1 MESDPIRK
9 ERNTMKRKSALPKVW
24 SHGLFGLIALTVLFM
39 LFAAGSALAAEKLA
53 IGTVYPGNM
62 TDNEVYPALKYFEV
76 LLNQKSGGAYEV
88 EIFPG
93 GQLGSEVEVTREC
106 QAGATVQM
114 SIASSGAFSSFY
126 KKYQAIIAPYLFPN
140 RATAWAFFDSDFFA
154 DFMNELPS
162 IGLRYLGT
170 MDDGGGF
177 VVLTNSLRPVNSAA
191 DFKGMRV
198 RTEENPAH
206 MAVMNAMG
214 ASAVPMPW
222 GQVATALATKAA
234 HAQFNAPSIISW
246 AKLWESQKY
255 VTFLNHIHNTN
266 TWVVS
271 EKWFK
276 AQSPKNQQA
285 IIEAAR
291 EAIIYSRGVAAHL
304 SELAVDESKK
314 HEMEFNHITPEN
326 LAELKKLAQSGYR
339 KWAVEEFG
347 LKAEL
352 LDAVQ
357 NEVTSIN
364 KTMGDAMVKRYGK

>member
-1 MESDPIRK
+1 
-9 ERNTMKRKSALPKVW
+9 MKILSEWKKVL
-24 SHGLFGLIALTVLFM
+24 SLGLLIMVVGLLC
-39 LFAAGSALAAEKLA
+39 AAGPAVAAEKLA
-53 IGTVYPGNM
+53 IATVYPGNM

-76 LLNQKSGGAYEV
+76 LLDAKTAGAYDV

-93 GQLGSEVEVTREC
+93 GQLGSEVEFTREC
-106 QAGATVQM
+106 QAGVTVQM

-126 KKYQAIIAPYLFPN
+126 KKYQAIISPFLFPD
-140 RATAWAFFDSDFFA
+140 RSTAWGFFDSDFFA
-154 DFMNELPS
+154 DFMGELPS
-162 IGLRYLGT
+162 MGLRYLGT

-206 MAVMNAMG
+206 MAIMNAMG
-214 ASAVPMPW
+214 ASAVPMAW

-234 HAQFNAPSIISW
+234 HAQFNAPSIITW
-246 AKLWESQKY
+246 AKLWETQKY
-255 VTFLNHIHNTN
+255 VTFLNHIYNTN

-276 AQSPKNQQA
+276 AQSPANQRA

-291 EAIIYSRGVAAHL
+291 AAIIYSRGIAAHL

-314 HEMEFNHITPEN
+314 HGMEFNHITPQN
-326 LAELKKLAQSGYR
+326 LAELKKLAQAGYR
-339 KWAVEEFG
+339 KWAVEDFG

-352 LDAVQ
+352 LDAIQ
-357 NEVTSIN
+357 KEVAGIQ
-364 KTMGDAMVKRYGK
+364 KMRGDTLMTRYGK

>member
-1 MESDPIRK
+1 MKIR
-9 ERNTMKRKSALPKVW
+9 RRIRGW
-24 SHGLFGLIALTVLFM
+24 SVILLACTVFFSLMIF
-39 LFAAGSALAAEKLA
+39 FQGPANAAEKVV
-53 IGTVYPGNM
+53 IGTVYPGDM
-62 TDNEVYPALKYFEV
+62 TNNEVYPALQYFKTR
-76 LLNQKSGGAYEV
+76 LLAKTGEAYEV

-106 QAGATVQM
+106 QAGTTVQM

-126 KKYQAIIAPYLFPN
+126 KKYQAIVAPYLFPD
-140 RATAWAFFDSDFFA
+140 RLTAWAFFDSDFFA
-154 DFMNELPS
+154 KFMGELPS

-177 VVLTNSLRPVNSAA
+177 VVLTNSLRPVYTPD

-206 MAVMNAMG
+206 MAIMNAMG
-214 ASAVPMPW
+214 ASAVPMAW

-234 HAQFNAPSIISW
+234 HAQFNAPSIITW
-246 AKLWESQKY
+246 AKLWETQKY
-255 VTFLNHIHNTN
+255 VTFLNHIYNTN

-276 AQSPKNQQA
+276 AQKPEHQRA

-291 EAIIYSRGVAAHL
+291 EAIIYSRGLAAHL
-304 SELAVDESKK
+304 SELAVEESKK
-314 HEMEFNHITPEN
+314 HGMKFNYITPEN
-326 LAELKKLAQSGYR
+326 LAKFKKLAQAGYR
-339 KWAVEEFG
+339 KWAVEDFG

-352 LDAVQ
+352 IDAVQ
-357 NEVTSIN
+357 NEVSRIHRELGETL
-364 KTMGDAMVKRYGK
+364 TQRYGK